1 MSRQKIKV
9 AVAVG
14 SDGSITFDIP
24 LRIVKR
30 GYRKLVQ
37 IPTPEGAQRPWDTRP
52 TALQRAL
59 GRAERW
65 RRMLESGEASSIN
78 EIAARENADFSYIAR
93 LLNLTMLAPQLVAG
107 ILDDTLPN
115 GTTANDLAIN
125 PPLLWSEQINRL
137 LRTRARGQTVCA
149 STF

>member
-1 MSRQKIKV
+1 MKRSKLTVDVV
-9 AVAVG
+9 AG
-14 SDGSITFDIP
+14 SDGSVTFDIP

-37 IPTPEGAQRPWDTRP
+37 IPTTEGAQRPWDTRP

-65 RRMLESGEASSIN
+65 RRLLESGEARSIN

-93 LLNLTMLAPQLVAG
+93 LLNLTMLAPQLVAA
-107 ILDDTLPN
+107 ILDDTLPS
-115 GTTANDLAIN
+115 GTTVNDLAIN
-125 PPLLWSEQINRL
+125 PALLWEEQLERL
-137 LRTRARGQTVCA
+137 RSLRGAI
-149 STF
+149 

>member
-1 MSRQKIKV
+1 MSRSKFTVDIV
-9 AVAVG
+9 AG
-14 SDGSITFDIP
+14 SDGSMTFDIP

-65 RRMLESGEASSIN
+65 RRMLESGEATSIH
-78 EIAARENADFSYIAR
+78 EIAARENTDFSYIAR
-93 LLNLTMLAPQLVAG
+93 LLNLTMLAPLLVAA
-107 ILDDTLPN
+107 ILDDTLPS
-115 GTTANDLAIN
+115 GTTVNDLAIN
-125 PPLLWSEQINRL
+125 PPLLWSDQLERL
-137 LRTRARGQTVCA
+137 RARRGRV
-149 STF
+149 

>member
-9 AVAVG
+9 AIAVG
-14 SDGSITFDIP
+14 SDGSMTFDIP

-37 IPTPEGAQRPWDTRP
+37 IPASEGALRPWDTRP

-65 RRMLESGEASSIN
+65 RLMLESGEVASIN
-78 EIAARENADFSYIAR
+78 EIAAREKLDFSYIAR
-93 LLNLTMLAPQLVAG
+93 LLNLTTLAPPLVAA
-107 ILDDTLPN
+107 ILDDVLPS
-115 GTTANDLAIN
+115 GTTVNDLAIN
-125 PPLLWSEQINRL
+125 PPLLWSEQTARL
-137 LRTRARGQTVCA
+137 ETKRGV
-149 STF
+149 